1 MVRWWWGLGL
11 VLTAT
16 LIARQSAR
24 SPSLTLRTTLPPTP
38 SSLRAPYTNT
48 SNRTFALW
56 ETHQLIAELRRR
68 EYTWEALSMAGLTW
82 SDMTEIELLSWL
94 KRHRR
99 KFADVLE
106 KTGLSF
112 QSVSTVR
119 LLKELSKRRDLGNA
133 LLETG
138 LGAGAD
144 FDCAQDESPR
154 DGGCQVRCQHGD
166 CTRAQSV
173 CGQISHCVRID
184 VNRDKSW
191 ATLKSLQ
198 VYSPRPAPTCDG
210 YVFSAKGGDPQPL
223 DAPVIVKLEVV
234 VPREDWCYRD
244 TAFSEAVQAAY
255 RHERPDR
262 NCTMA
267 RCFDVQR
274 CTHAA
279 EGPLPLFVGVETPKG
294 EDMVRLPEC
303 LRQTERQ
310 AIVDSPDKAC
320 ALLPTV
326 NMNCQWDQCDPET
339 HSLLLALPSWLHGRN
354 HIIWVRT
361 SMSVCPLQPH
371 ANPSSCFTGLQ

>member
-1 MVRWWWGLGL
+1 
-11 VLTAT
+11 
-16 LIARQSAR
+16 
-24 SPSLTLRTTLPPTP
+24 
-38 SSLRAPYTNT
+38 
-48 SNRTFALW
+48 
-56 ETHQLIAELRRR
+56 
-68 EYTWEALSMAGLTW
+68 MAGLTW

-354 HIIWVRT
+354 HIIWDYNDAGNVKYRTDLALFMKT
-361 SMSVCPLQPH
+361 SMSIDHYRQGFDVPFPLLPNGVATRVTPEELQATHGPLSLIRLRVLNMLNLPAH
-371 ANPSSCFTGLQ
+371 TASMSFTNASHLP